1 MNQVNTLNY
10 RDRRSKQFGDF
21 LALAQARK
29 DRSTM
34 KDASEKMHDL
44 SRIPYSQLSSSQ
56 KRGRLITN
64 MLMRAYDPNECV
76 VWHSLFMP
84 SEIFYAFGMVPFST
98 EMVSAGLAGA
108 GLSKGFVETGEMYTQ
123 CMDSCS
129 FSTCTVGAISED
141 VFPIPDFLI
150 TTSQLC
156 DPEKKLARFASQT
169 YGRKDFFIDI
179 PYGGCLLE
187 GDDYEKA
194 VDYVA
199 KQLEFMVA
207 FFERE
212 TGKKLDNEKLKNVLR
227 YSNEARDWF
236 VKMDELRSTHPALI
250 KGTKILDFSAVLL
263 DIWGTE
269 EAADIFKTLY
279 EELKAEADKGGL
291 TNEKYRVGWVHLRPY
306 YDNTII
312 NYLEEECGVYIVKE
326 EINYIFWG
334 EHDINDPFRSIAR
347 KVLANPAYSPLEV
360 KNEIYKRVVE
370 KFRLDGMIGFA
381 HKGCRHFYSS
391 LHMAS
396 DHFRGKFP
404 FLVIDGDCVDPR
416 AYSFPLLKT
425 RIDSFV
431 DTMKIRKEGM

>member
-1 MNQVNTLNY
+1 MRNSEI
-10 RDRRSKQFGDF
+10 RSKQFADF
-21 LALAQARK
+21 LALAESRK

-34 KDASEKMHDL
+34 KNQMEKVSDL
-44 SRIPYSQLSSSQ
+44 SSIPYEKLSASQ
-56 KRGRLITN
+56 KRGRLITKL
-64 MLMRAYDPNECV
+64 LMRAYDPKECV
-76 VWHSLFMP
+76 IWHSLFMP
-84 SEIFYAFGMVPFST
+84 SEIFYAMDMVPFST

-108 GLSKGFVETGEMYTQ
+108 GLSRGFVETGEMYTQ

-129 FSTCTVGAISED
+129 FSTCTVGAITEN

-187 GDDYEKA
+187 GEAYQKA

-199 KQLEFMVA
+199 KQLEYMVA

-212 TGKKLDNEKLKNVLR
+212 TGRKLDHTKMKQVMIN
-227 YSNEARDWF
+227 SNASRDYF
-236 VKMDELRSTHPALI
+236 TKIDELRAKNRALI

-263 DIWGTE
+263 DIWGAE
-269 EAADIFKTLY
+269 ETVDIFKTLY
-279 EELKAEADKGGL
+279 EEMKKAVETGGMP
-291 TNEKYRVGWVHLRPY
+291 NEKFRIGWVHLRPY

-326 EINYIFWG
+326 EINHVFWG
-334 EHDINDPFRSIAR
+334 EHDVNDPFRSIAR
-347 KVLANPAYSPLEV
+347 KLLANPAYSPLTV
-360 KNEIYKRVVE
+360 KNRIYKEMAE
-370 KFRLDGMIGFA
+370 KYRFDGFIGFA

-391 LHMAS
+391 LHMAA
-396 DHFRGKFP
+396 DHFKGQYP

-431 DTMKIRKEGM
+431 DTLKIRRDGL